1 MPRLIRSAVF
11 TGYIEVARALGLDPY
26 RLIAQHDLPAVC
38 LTDPEIRVP
47 ALATVR
53 LLEATARLSGK
64 SDVGLRL
71 AERRSL
77 SNVGAFALLVRE
89 QPTLRRAIEM
99 LVGYMHLHS
108 EALALSLEER
118 DGMATL
124 KLVVDVGRPLPLRQ
138 SVELGL
144 GFLHRSLQLLDRSWK
159 PAAVYFT
166 HDRPERIDAH
176 RRFFGTTVKFGQD
189 FNGIIWD
196 ARTIDAPL
204 PASDSTMARHLQSY
218 LDTMASR
225 PHTTM
230 SAQVRECIYVMLP
243 SGLCSAD
250 RVARRLGVDRRT
262 VHRHLA
268 DEGETFSSLL
278 DAART
283 ELVTR
288 YVENRERPLSA
299 IAELLGFSALSAFSR
314 WFRQK
319 FGCSVSDWRAAQ
331 PNSR

>member
-204 PASDSTMARHLQSY
+204 PACCALTQHDPQ
-218 LDTMASR
+218 
-225 PHTTM
+225 
-230 SAQVRECIYVMLP
+230 E
-243 SGLCSAD
+243 
-250 RVARRLGVDRRT
+250 
-262 VHRHLA
+262 LA
-268 DEGETFSSLL
+268 DESPSCLGPRARPRRLL
-278 DAART
+278 GRDR
-283 ELVTR
+283 R
-288 YVENRERPLSA
+288 RERHRRRQC
-299 IAELLGFSALSAFSR
+299 SR
-314 WFRQK
+314 
-319 FGCSVSDWRAAQ
+319 RARHHRGAGRRR
-331 PNSR
+331 SHECRRGR